1 MGVAAIDQVFR
12 ELDAGKVRP
21 VLVLVGTE
29 TLLIERAI
37 AAARAVTVGEQG
49 IPGFNEDLFQG
60 DQVDAQAV
68 VNAARTM
75 PMMAERRFV
84 LVRRVDKM
92 RGDAHAVLAEY
103 VKNPAPE
110 ACVVLVA
117 KKLDGNGKL
126 SRAAKKA
133 SARFDAKPLKLPAVR
148 QLAMTEAKA
157 KGHPL
162 ASDAAHALVDA
173 VGEDLSALD
182 DALERLSL
190 YVGPGQRIDLEAVE
204 ATVSR
209 VRVDTVWAL
218 VDAISLRDARKAMA
232 AASSLLAGR
241 EPPLRILALVSR
253 QLRVVARMRG
263 ALAQGLSGPEATK
276 IAGAPPFKARA
287 LTEAARRFK
296 LNDLERAFGALAQ
309 TDLLL
314 KGSKEPDDV
323 VLQRLVLD
331 LCRAA

>member
-1 MGVAAIDQVFR
+1 MAEIQDALR
-12 ELDAGKVRP
+12 ELESGKVRP

-29 TLLIERAI
+29 TLLIERVV
-37 AAARAVTVGEQG
+37 AAAKAATVGDQAVA
-49 IPGFNEDLFQG
+49 GFNEDLFQG
-60 DQVDAQAV
+60 DQTEGQTVA
-68 VNAARTM
+68 NAARTM
-75 PMMAERRFV
+75 PMMADKRFV

-92 RGDAHAVLAEY
+92 RGDSHAALAEY
-103 VKNPAPE
+103 LKDPAPE

-133 SARFDAKPLKLPAVR
+133 GCRFDAKPLKLGAVR
-148 QLAMTEAKA
+148 QLAVAEAKA
-157 KGHPL
+157 KGHQLP
-162 ASDAAHALVDA
+162 SDAAHALVDA
-173 VGEDLSALD
+173 IGENLSALG

-190 YVGPGQRIDLEAVE
+190 YVGPGQRIDVAAVE

-209 VRVDTVWAL
+209 VRVDTIWQL
-218 VDAISLRDARKAMA
+218 IDAISLRDTRTATA
-232 AASSLLAGR
+232 AATSLLAGR

-263 ALAQGLSGPEATK
+263 ALAQGMDAKAATK
-276 IAGAPPFKARA
+276 VAGAPPFKARA

-296 LNDLERAFGALAQ
+296 LGDLERAFTALAE

>member
-1 MGVAAIDQVFR
+1 VAEIDKALQ
-12 ELDAGKVRP
+12 ELDTGKVRP

-29 TLLIERAI
+29 TLLVERAI
-37 AAARAVTVGEQG
+37 AAAKKATVGSQG
-49 IPGFNEDLFQG
+49 IAGFNEDLFQG
-60 DQVDAQAV
+60 DQTDGRTV

-75 PMMAERRFV
+75 PMMADRRFV
-84 LVRRVDKM
+84 LVRRVDAM
-92 RGDAHAVLAEY
+92 RGDSHAVLADY
-103 VKNPAPE
+103 LKDPAPE

-117 KKLDGNGKL
+117 AKLDGNGKL

-133 SARFDAKPLKLPAVR
+133 GARFDAKPLKLPAVR
-148 QLAMTEAKA
+148 QLAVREAQA

-162 ASDAAHALVDA
+162 PSDAAHALVDA
-173 VGEDLSALD
+173 IGEDLSALE

-190 YVGPGQRIDLEAVE
+190 YVGPGQRIDVAAVE

-209 VRVDTVWAL
+209 VRVDTVWQL
-218 VDAISLRDARKAMA
+218 VDAISLRDARKATAA
-232 AASSLLAGR
+232 AASLLAAR

-263 ALAQGLSGPEATK
+263 ALASGMTGRDATSA
-276 IAGAPPFKARA
+276 AGAPPFKAAA
-287 LTEAARRFK
+287 LTEAARRFR
-296 LNDLERAFGALAQ
+296 LEDLERAFAALAAS
-309 TDLLL
+309 DLLL

-331 LCRAA
+331 LCI